1 MLRHG
6 DIWTAIDRLAEAH
19 NLSASGLA
27 RRAGLDPTTFN
38 KSKRFSATRPRW
50 PSTES
55 LSKILEVTGT
65 SLAEFVFYLEPPDG
79 PGWRLPVIPWTAAGE
94 AGRFDETGKPAG
106 DQWSERRFANV
117 ADGTAFGVEIGT
129 DEMWP
134 IYSRGDVV
142 IVSTRDEAKPG
153 HRVFVRTRFG
163 EVLIRRLAERGTTQV
178 SLASLSPEAKIRE
191 IQTADLISLQRIV
204 MACQ

>member
-65 SLAEFVFYLEPPDG
+65 SLAEFVFYLEPPNG

-134 IYSRGDVV
+134 IYSRGASARCAPAMDTWASPASGC
-142 IVSTRDEAKPG
+142 I
-153 HRVFVRTRFG
+153 
-163 EVLIRRLAERGTTQV
+163 LAWG
-178 SLASLSPEAKIRE
+178 
-191 IQTADLISLQRIV
+191 TADVSSDLSSAGRTAGGKPSPASYPINV
-204 MACQ
+204 TE